1 MLFNE
6 LSNEK
11 ILEMGNDFNVC
22 GTESCILWDGDL
34 EEFLNNHNFKF
45 LQNYPIKEVLIGE
58 NSEIINCKMGELIG
72 YQGFEHGENQ
82 FFVPIIVDKEAASEM
97 NEQFDF
103 NNILNVSDVEIILN
117 LSKAFNSFNSRFDSI
132 AFDRHFG
139 DNYPF
144 GKISFDELTVN
155 IEAWLE
161 DFDKL
166 KL

>member
-22 GTESCILWDGDL
+22 GTNYCVLWDGDF
-34 EEFLNNHNFKF
+34 EEFCDNYNLKF
-45 LQNYPIKEVLIGE
+45 VKNYPIKEVVIGDDGE
-58 NSEIINCKMGELIG
+58 VTNCKSGELIG
-72 YQGFEHGENQ
+72 YQGFEYGENQ
-82 FFVPIIVDKEAASEM
+82 FFVPIIVAKEAASEM

-103 NNILNVSDVEIILN
+103 NNILTVADVEIILN
-117 LSKAFNSFNSRFDSI
+117 LSKAFNSFNNRFDSI